1 MTFLRR
7 HAGLFAALAAILAVA
22 LSFDVVDA
30 ASSTGPVP
38 ATTNTVTLTAAPVT
52 GLTDGQ
58 TITYSVATSGSTT
71 LTGAVTAHLCKHGLT
86 GYTTSNF
93 GYSGSQGV
101 RCVYQAGI
109 VSGGLTSADYEATQ
123 NFFQATSTGA
133 LAFKAGTGSLVWGS
147 VTGQGPLSIQCDSS
161 NPCDLVVQVNLTGDS
176 VATTYFI
183 QPLEYGGGG
192 GPTTTTTS
200 TTTSTTST
208 STTSTS
214 STSTTSTSSTTTS
227 TTKPPTTTS
236 STTTSTTKPPTT
248 TSSTTTSTTVPAPT
262 TTTSAGSGGGT
273 VTPAVATPG
282 GVVTVVSEGWKAGS
296 SVSATLHSTP
306 VSLGTLTAAIDG
318 GVNGQF
324 TLPSDTAV
332 GAHTIELTGTD
343 PQDAAR
349 TVTLNVSVATSTAVT
364 TIPVGG
370 TGGTS
375 VTNNSP
381 GTTLAFTGSSPRN
394 VVSVALL
401 LLAVGLLLLGQ
412 QQRRRSVRS

>member
-1 MTFLRR
+1 MTYLRR
-7 HAGLFAALAAILAVA
+7 HAGLFAVLAAILAVA

-30 ASSTGPVP
+30 ASPSGPVP
-38 ATTNTVTLTAAPVT
+38 ATTNTVTLSASPVT

-58 TITYSVATSGSTT
+58 TITYSVTTSGSTT

-86 GYTTSNF
+86 GYSTSNF

-109 VSGGLTSADYEATQ
+109 VSGGLTDADYEAAQ
-123 NFFQATSTGA
+123 NFFQAATTGA
-133 LAFKAGTGSLVWGS
+133 LTFKAGTGSLVWGS

-192 GPTTTTTS
+192 GPTTTTSS
-200 TTTSTTST
+200 TTTSSTSSTSSTST
-208 STTSTS
+208 SSTSSTSTS
-214 STSTTSTSSTTTS
+214 STSTSS
-227 TTKPPTTTS
+227 TTS

-248 TSSTTTSTTVPAPT
+248 TTSTTTSTTVPVT
-262 TTTSAGSGGGT
+262 TTTIAGTGGGT
-273 VTPAVATPG
+273 VTPAIATPS
-282 GVVTVVSEGWKAGS
+282 GVVTVVSDGWKTGS
-296 SVSATLHSTP
+296 SVAATLHSTP
-306 VSLGTLTAAIDG
+306 VSLGTLTATADG
-318 GVNGQF
+318 TVNGQF
-324 TLPSDTAV
+324 TLPSDTAI

-343 PQDAAR
+343 PEDAAR
-349 TVTLNVSVATSTAVT
+349 TVTLNLTVVTSTAVT
-364 TIPVGG
+364 TLPVGG
-370 TGGTS
+370 TGGS
-375 VTNNSP
+375 VTGNSA

-394 VVSVALL
+394 IVSVALL
-401 LLAVGLLLLGQ
+401 LLAVGLLVLGQ

>member
-7 HAGLFAALAAILAVA
+7 HAGLFAALAAILGHAE
-22 LSFDVVDA
+22 LRRRRHGVVDR
-30 ASSTGPVP
+30 TGA
-38 ATTNTVTLTAAPVT
+38 ATTNAVTLTAAPVT

-71 LTGAVTAHLCKHGLT
+71 LTGGVTAHLCKHGLT

-109 VSGGLTSADYEATQ
+109 VSGGLTNADYEATQ
-123 NFFQATSTGA
+123 NFFQATTTGA
-133 LAFKAGTGSLVWGS
+133 LTFKAGTGSLVWGS
-147 VTGQGPLSIQCDSS
+147 VTGQGPLSIQCDSA

-192 GPTTTTTS
+192 GPTT

-248 TSSTTTSTTVPAPT
+248 TSSTTTSTTTSTTLPAAT
-262 TTTSAGSGGGT
+262 TTTTIGSGGGT

-282 GVVTVVSEGWKAGS
+282 GVVTVVSDGWKAGS

-306 VSLGTLTAAIDG
+306 VSLGTLTAAADG

-324 TLPSDTAV
+324 TLPSSTEV
-332 GAHTIELTGTD
+332 GAHTIEFTGTD
-343 PQDAAR
+343 PHDRTRAR
-349 TVTLNVSVATSTAVT
+349 
-364 TIPVGG
+364 
-370 TGGTS
+370 
-375 VTNNSP
+375 
-381 GTTLAFTGSSPRN
+381 
-394 VVSVALL
+394 
-401 LLAVGLLLLGQ
+401 
-412 QQRRRSVRS
+412 

>member
-200 TTTSTTST
+200 TTARR
-208 STTSTS
+208 
-214 STSTTSTSSTTTS
+214 
-227 TTKPPTTTS
+227 P
-236 STTTSTTKPPTT
+236 
-248 TSSTTTSTTVPAPT
+248 PAPRRLRPPRPRARRPRPRRRRRHRPR
-262 TTTSAGSGGGT
+262 SRRRPRRPRRHRRPSRRRPRRPPRPAPRCPRRRQRRAPG
-273 VTPAVATPG
+273 AVA
-282 GVVTVVSEGWKAGS
+282 
-296 SVSATLHSTP
+296 
-306 VSLGTLTAAIDG
+306 
-318 GVNGQF
+318 
-324 TLPSDTAV
+324 
-332 GAHTIELTGTD
+332 
-343 PQDAAR
+343 AR
-349 TVTLNVSVATSTAVT
+349 S
-364 TIPVGG
+364 
-370 TGGTS
+370 
-375 VTNNSP
+375 
-381 GTTLAFTGSSPRN
+381 
-394 VVSVALL
+394 
-401 LLAVGLLLLGQ
+401 
-412 QQRRRSVRS
+412 RRRSRHLAVS